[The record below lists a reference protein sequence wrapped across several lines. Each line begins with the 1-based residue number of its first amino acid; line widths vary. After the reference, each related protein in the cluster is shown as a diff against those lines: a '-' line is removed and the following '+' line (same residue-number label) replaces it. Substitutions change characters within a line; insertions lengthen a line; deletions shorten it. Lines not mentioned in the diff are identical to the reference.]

1 MIHVIASGFVESE
14 DDEVVALYAAPAS
27 APPAALGSGWQAVLL
42 ERARE
47 RLLDPAA
54 AAAAGARHAQ
64 LASGLPGGGL
74 ALSCHKLVEDGARV
88 MMLLAPGLFRLDVR
102 PVEDTLQVLTR
113 SLHEGA
119 RWGTQPT
126 AATDY
131 GRKAEDT
138 PEPRARS
145 SRSSRSWSRGR
156 CSRASRS
163 PSTIDRE
170 RGLTHFVAQ
179 AIVREAEPGVV
190 RWRAPG

>member
-1 MIHVIASGFVESE
+1 MS
-14 DDEVVALYAAPAS
+14 DPLDPVAAAS
-27 APPAALGSGWQAVLL
+27 AG
-42 ERARE
+42 ERH
-47 RLLDPAA
+47 
-54 AAAAGARHAQ
+54 GQ

-119 RWGTQPT
+119 RWGTQPA

-138 PEPRARS
+138 PEPARADFTFVAELEPRPILA
-145 SRSSRSWSRGR
+145 RI
-156 CSRASRS
+156 ALT
-163 PSTIDRE
+163 STVDRD

-179 AIVREAEPGVV
+179 AVAREVSAGAVRLQESPG
-190 RWRAPG
+190 A

>member
-1 MIHVIASGFVESE
+1 MS
-14 DDEVVALYAAPAS
+14 
-27 APPAALGSGWQAVLL
+27 
-42 ERARE
+42 

-54 AAAAGARHAQ
+54 AARAGARHAQ

-119 RWGTQPT
+119 QWGTQPS

-131 GRKAEDT
+131 GRKAEET
-138 PEPRARS
+138 PEPARADFVFFAELEPRPIMARIS
-145 SRSSRSWSRGR
+145 LT
-156 CSRASRS
+156 
-163 PSTIDRE
+163 STIDRE

-179 AIVREAEPGVV
+179 AIVREVEPGTV
-190 RWRAPG
+190 RLRGPV